1 MGEDRAEVGQGH
13 EWLSVTPGS
22 GYPAAEQEVWAG
34 GSRQMAT
41 HLLLPSPQLGDLL
54 QGLHGLLPLGDG
66 GRHRWCGRGRHPLS
80 VQSPHLA
87 GPPAEL

>member
-1 MGEDRAEVGQGH
+1 
-13 EWLSVTPGS
+13 
-22 GYPAAEQEVWAG
+22 
-34 GSRQMAT
+34 MAT